1 MITVDDRSALA
12 RWSEPGL
19 GQRLGSPVCPS
30 VPWQTDGASVR
41 DEAVLRAAQLAATPE
56 HPLHVLVS
64 DPARRIRLPGVISHV
79 WSTELP
85 DGALLRLTPEVL
97 IVSPSFCLQ
106 NISARSDEVTAA
118 VAAMEICGSYG
129 RSAGAPD
136 GFYKRAPL
144 ETVEHLREHFAAT
157 HSHGARRARVAVA
170 HVVPGSRSPME
181 TVVVLLFTLPVS
193 LGGCGL
199 PAPELNARIEI
210 PTSLRAALG
219 KPYVVVDLCW
229 TDRRVILE
237 YDSYLW
243 HSSARAVDSDSTRNE
258 GLRDE
263 GWMVRS
269 VTAGMLSNDA
279 MRRELVAKV
288 TARFGRA
295 LPATEAFDR
304 LQHDLVH
311 RLLSC

>member
-19 GQRLGSPVCPS
+19 VGKLGEPLAAGT
-30 VPWQTDGASVR
+30 PWTTDAASVR
-41 DEAVLRAAQLAATPE
+41 DETVLRAARLMVTPE
-56 HPLHVLVS
+56 HPLHVLVP
-64 DPARRIRLPGVISHV
+64 DPARRIRTPGVVSHV
-79 WSTELP
+79 WSTPLP
-85 DGALLRLTPEVL
+85 EGALVQLTPEVL
-97 IVSPSFCLQ
+97 IASPSFCLQ
-106 NISARSDEVTAA
+106 NISARDDEIGAA

-129 RSAGAPD
+129 RSIGAPN

-144 ETVEHLREHFAAT
+144 ESLEGLRAHFDAT
-157 HSHGARRARVAVA
+157 HSHGARRARIALS
-170 HVVPGSRSPME
+170 HVVPGARSPME
-181 TVVVLLFTLPVS
+181 TVVVLLFTLPVE

-199 PAPELNARIEI
+199 PAPQLNVRIEI
-210 PTSLRAALG
+210 PPSLQAALR

-229 TDRRVILE
+229 RDRRIILE

-258 GLRDE
+258 GLRDQ

-269 VTAGMLSNDA
+269 VTSGMLSNDA
-279 MRRELVAKV
+279 MRRELVGRV
-288 TARFGRA
+288 MARFGRE
-295 LPATEAFDR
+295 LPSGEAFDR
-304 LQHDLVH
+304 LQSRLVR